1 MTSHLIWKKNIT
13 DFNVQSLCFDH
24 TGRRLACSSL
34 NGTRIDVWKTSSEG
48 RNIKTL
54 ESTQVLCD
62 APVVWASHWALLD
75 ATIDSSI
82 VMWTI
87 SEWEPR
93 TIEFPKW
100 LRNSRV
106 EITALSC
113 PSATTTSDHIAVA
126 GFSDGRACI
135 FKIINEEELEVLKT
149 WHALRSPSS
158 IVRNFVWSKRCV
170 GNIQRLVVSG
180 DHNAV
185 HVFDVRWSVTSK
197 SVKDI
202 KNCERVV
209 DVTFKDDIV
218 LDDSNVL
225 SISLDSAANEGVVL
239 TRSGTM
245 WVLNSSK
252 SSIVRLRG
260 GPRGSVSNM
269 CASADGSYVVCVE
282 EGGGTLSVCVQFF
295 HLLLFTSSLAHSF
308 YLHMHTHTRTHTY
321 AYIHN
326 RYDNARD

>member
-1 MTSHLIWKKNIT
+1 MGRRECKGIRPWPRAGSTTGRSRRGICRSIHIITYIRTHIDTVLVHALRNGLSMTSHLIWKKNIT

-62 APVVWASHWALLD
+62 APVVWASHWALLA

-135 FKIINEEELEVLKT
+135 FKIIKFL
-149 WHALRSPSS
+149 
-158 IVRNFVWSKRCV
+158 F
-170 GNIQRLVVSG
+170 
-180 DHNAV
+180 
-185 HVFDVRWSVTSK
+185 
-197 SVKDI
+197 
-202 KNCERVV
+202 
-209 DVTFKDDIV
+209 TFEIV
-218 LDDSNVL
+218 L
-225 SISLDSAANEGVVL
+225 
-239 TRSGTM
+239 
-245 WVLNSSK
+245 
-252 SSIVRLRG
+252 
-260 GPRGSVSNM
+260 
-269 CASADGSYVVCVE
+269 
-282 EGGGTLSVCVQFF
+282 
-295 HLLLFTSSLAHSF
+295 
-308 YLHMHTHTRTHTY
+308 
-321 AYIHN
+321 
-326 RYDNARD
+326 